1 MRRAFAPLA
10 AAVALSIPGALAAQA
25 MPVADGSA
33 FGWVDTVF
41 REYADD
47 GPGCAVGAARHGR
60 PLFERAY
67 GMADVAAARAATPS
81 TVYGI
86 ASVAK
91 QFTAMSVVL
100 LAQDGRLAL
109 DDDVRRWIPE
119 LPDYGWRITL
129 RHLLTHTS
137 GVRDYMNLLAMQRGG
152 SPEVTD
158 ADALA
163 IVVQQRALNFA
174 PGTDWAYSNSGYLLL
189 AEVVRRASGRPL
201 PTFAR
206 ERILAPLELRATTF
220 GSREQAPDG
229 ATGHAPT
236 ALGWAPA
243 YYPVWTT
250 GSGNM
255 YSTVGDLLRWAE
267 ALRTGRV
274 GGTRAVQ
281 AMETVAALHD
291 GSPLTYGLGLQVAT
305 HRGARTVSHGGAGGG
320 FRAELLRFPAQ
331 ELAIAVLCNA
341 TTAPAGDLAR
351 RVADGLLRTELAAA
365 EPPRDPPEATS
376 AAAGDLARFAGVY
389 VGRAGQVRTFF
400 VDSGALRLRVPP
412 GVVRRLV
419 PLGAGRVRVAN
430 TSRTFHFS
438 ADSVRTE
445 GAGEPPAVYHRVGAD
460 ADTAVVPS
468 RYLGRYASADLGVT
482 WEVVAGDDGALR
494 IAHGGP
500 RSPER
505 AQAMFRDGFMIVY
518 GLLRFRTDCRGEV
531 IGFTISEERVQG
543 LRFDRVGSGPPAAA
557 CPERVSVP
565 TDRLER

>member
-1 MRRAFAPLA
+1 MRRAFALLA
-10 AAVALSIPGALAAQA
+10 AAVGPALPGAAAAQA
-25 MPVADGSA
+25 APVADGGA
-33 FGWVDTVF
+33 FAWVDTVF
-41 REYADD
+41 RDYADD

-67 GMADVAAARAATPS
+67 GMADVASARAATPS
-81 TVYGI
+81 TMYGI

-91 QFTAMSVVL
+91 QFTAMGVL
-100 LAQDGRLAL
+100 LLARDGRLAL

-119 LPDYGWRITL
+119 LPDYGRPVTL
-129 RHLLTHTS
+129 RHLLTHTG

-163 IVVQQRALNFA
+163 IVVRQRALNFA

-201 PTFAR
+201 PEFAR
-206 ERILAPLELRATTF
+206 AHILAPLELRATAF
-220 GSREQAPDG
+220 GTREAPAG
-229 ATGHAPT
+229 AATGHAQS

-267 ALRTGRV
+267 ALRAGRV
-274 GGTRAVQ
+274 GGARAAE
-281 AMETVAALHD
+281 AMETAASLTD
-291 GSPLTYGLGLQVAT
+291 GSPLSYGLGQQLGT
-305 HRGARTVSHGGAGGG
+305 HRGARTISHGGSGGG
-320 FRAELLRFPAQ
+320 FRAELLRLPAQ

-341 TTAPAGDLAR
+341 ATAPAGDLAR
-351 RVADGLLRTELAAA
+351 EVADRLLRTELAVAA
-365 EPPRDPPEATS
+365 PQRDTPEASS
-376 AAAGDLARFAGVY
+376 APAGELARAAGVY

-430 TSRTFHFS
+430 TARTFRFA
-438 ADSVRTE
+438 ADSARAE
-445 GAGEPPAVYHRVGAD
+445 GAGEPPAVYHRVGAEGDTVVD
-460 ADTAVVPS
+460 AS
-468 RYLGRYASADLGVT
+468 RYVGRYESADLGVA
-482 WEVVAGDDGALR
+482 WEVRAGADGALR

-505 AQAMFRDGFMIVY
+505 AQPLFRDGFMIVY
-518 GLLRFRTDCRGEV
+518 GLLRFRTDCRGDV
-531 IGFTISEERVQG
+531 VGFTLSEERVQG
-543 LRFDRVGSGPPAAA
+543 LRFDRVGIGRPPAV
-557 CPERVSVP
+557 CPARRPDP
-565 TDRLER
+565 TRGR